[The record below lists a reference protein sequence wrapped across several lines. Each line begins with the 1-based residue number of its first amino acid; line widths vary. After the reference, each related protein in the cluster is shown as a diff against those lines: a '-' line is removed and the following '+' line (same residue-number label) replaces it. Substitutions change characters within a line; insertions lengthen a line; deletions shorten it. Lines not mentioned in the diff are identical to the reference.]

1 MSEQGPVLS
10 LNPRQSLNPG
20 SCVLGQVGQRQKP
33 FQGLTLEIGQI
44 SRLPKSPSVQI
55 VAFPFETFEHS
66 TSFKHPHFFFGDP
79 EVGAY
84 FNAI

>member
-66 TSFKHPHFFFGDP
+66 TIHIFFWDP
-79 EVGAY
+79 EVGVY